1 LKKPVNFKSG
11 LYKFILGGGEGL
23 ILRKAGEPEKAA
35 IGCEF
40 LIIVFVV
47 VMLIFSLI
55 KLILG
60 RTK

>member
-11 LYKFILGGGEGL
+11 LYKFILGGGEGF

-47 VMLIFSLI
+47 VMRIF
-55 KLILG
+55 
-60 RTK
+60 